1 MNDIRVLIADD
12 DPEVL
17 DLLARVIDDDPA
29 MEVVASA
36 RGADEAIEL
45 ASEHRPDVA
54 VLDVRMPGGGG
65 PRAARAILRRSPS
78 TDVVAFSTFEAAD
91 SVLTMLEAGARGYVS
106 KSDPPREIARAIRR
120 CREGDTALSTRIRD
134 LTAESL
140 ATKAVKRTSGVSRGK
155 RRERIFRF
163 IDGDGLEVVFQPI
176 VDLESGN
183 IVAVEALSRFMDPSP
198 RTPDGWFR
206 EARDVGLGVAL
217 EIAAARVALR
227 SLPLLPWSVSLSLNF
242 SPEAIES
249 AEFTALMGHHPVD
262 RLIVEVTEQND
273 GTAAKLQDALAP
285 WRWAGLLVAVDDVG
299 AGYSTLGRIVQVQ
312 PDLIKLDIALTRG
325 LVGDPGRQMLVEK
338 LQEYA
343 GGVGSTLVAEGIES
357 EEQMTRLRSLGV
369 RVGQG
374 FHLGRPGPLP
384 AASRDGTLAWEGR
397 HAFRPADGRE
407 AG

>member
-1 MNDIRVLIADD
+1 MDDIRVLIADD

-17 DLLARVIDDDPA
+17 DLLARVIDDDPE

-45 ASEHRPDVA
+45 ATEHRPDVA

-65 PRAARAILRRSPS
+65 PRATRAILRHSPS
-78 TDVVAFSTFEAAD
+78 TDIVAFSTFEAAET
-91 SVLTMLEAGARGYVS
+91 VLSMLEAGARGFVS

-120 CREGDTALSTRIRD
+120 RRAGDTALSARIRD
-134 LTAESL
+134 MTAEAL
-140 ATKAVKRTSGVSRGK
+140 ATRAVKRTSGASRGK
-155 RRERIFRF
+155 RRDRIFRF
-163 IDGDGLEVVFQPI
+163 IDGDGLEVIFQPI
-176 VDLESGN
+176 VDLEDGN

-198 RTPDGWFR
+198 RSPEGWFR

-217 EIAAARVALR
+217 ELAAARTALR

-242 SPEAIES
+242 SPQAIET
-249 AEFTALMGHHPVD
+249 AEFTTLMGHHPVD
-262 RLIVEVTEQND
+262 RLIVEVTEQTD
-273 GTAAKLQDALAP
+273 GAVAKLQDALAP
-285 WRWAGLLVAVDDVG
+285 WRWGGLLVAVDDVG
-299 AGYSTLGRIVQVQ
+299 AGYSTLGRIVQLQ

-325 LVGDPGRQMLVEK
+325 LAGDPGRQILVEK

-343 GGVGSTLVAEGIES
+343 AGVGATLVAEGVETA
-357 EEQMTRLRSLGV
+357 ELMARLRSLSV

-384 AASRDGTLAWEGR
+384 APTPDGSLVWEGR
-397 HAFRPADGRE
+397 HAFRRDDGGE
-407 AG
+407 SG